1 MKYNTRQGHSINCR
15 GARGYLDEVN
25 NCSEV
30 NKYVREYLKQVGEC
44 GVDCTSTSSTV
55 NGDLSYGVNK
65 NNSNKADYFISI
77 HANAGGGTGSEVWVH
92 PNTSQ
97 ENKNKASNICK
108 KLQSLGFKNRGVKTS
123 TGLYELNRTNNK
135 AMIIE
140 LFFLDNKSDCDLYK
154 KLGSKVIA
162 KAIVEGLTG
171 KSLTEKQKKYRILCS
186 GMSEARAKEACDI
199 LRKYGNFKCD
209 YEEQK

>member
-1 MKYNTRQGHSINCR
+1 MKYNHRQGHSINCR
-15 GARGYLDEVN
+15 GAKDILDEVDV
-25 NCSEV
+25 CSQV

-44 GVDCTSTSSTV
+44 GVDCTSTSSNV

-65 NNSNKADYFISI
+65 NKSNKADYFISI

-97 ENKNKASNICK
+97 ENKNKASNVCK
-108 KLQSLGFKNRGVKTS
+108 KLQSLGFKNRGVKS
-123 TGLYELNRTNNK
+123 SNRLYELNRTNNK

-154 KLGSKVIA
+154 KLGAKTIA
-162 KAIVEGLTG
+162 RAIVEGLTS
-171 KSLTEKQKKYRILCS
+171 KSLTIISKKYRILCS

-199 LRKYGNFKCD
+199 LRKYGNFKCN

>member
-1 MKYNTRQGHSINCR
+1 MKYNTRQGHSMFCR
-15 GARGYLDEVN
+15 GARGYLDEVDV
-25 NCSEV
+25 CRDV
-30 NKYVREYLKQVGEC
+30 NGWICEYLLQLNMYGT
-44 GVDCTSTSSTV
+44 DCTSAEKTV

-77 HANAGGGTGSEVWVH
+77 HANAGGGAGSEVWVH
-92 PNTSQ
+92 PTTSQ
-97 ENKNKASNICK
+97 ENKNKAINVCK

-154 KLGSKVIA
+154 KIGAKTIA

-171 KSLTEKQKKYRILCS
+171 KSLTEKQKKFRILCS
-186 GMSEARAKEACDI
+186 GMSEVRAKEACDI
-199 LRKYGNFKCD
+199 LRKYGNFKCN
-209 YEEQK
+209 YEEM